1 MALGADQRAMVTLM
15 TWNGVSLACVG
26 VGVGLVIAAG
36 LSRFV
41 SSFLFGVKSIDLT
54 IYAASA
60 TVLIAV
66 SAAAAMIPALRTRRM
81 TPASVLREE

>member
-1 MALGADQRAMVTLM
+1 MVTLM

-26 VGVGLVIAAG
+26 IVAGLVIAAG

-41 SSFLFGVKSIDLT
+41 STFLFGVKSIDVP

-60 TVLIAV
+60 AALLVV
-66 SAAAAMIPALRTRRM
+66 SAAAAVIPALRARLL